1 MFLLRLVGL
10 ALFGLRPVTLKC
22 NSTLSPALRVNLK
35 LSFSFDEADGF
46 VVPEHL
52 PPLTSL
58 TLQSSDV
65 LELTVTK
72 TFLSVLNTLTQSF
85 TEIGELSKEDKK
97 ATAPLVVK
105 NSLGKQITIILDNRG
120 FKYFVQVTR
129 KNKSHWFVLLTS
141 RNLNT

>member
-1 MFLLRLVGL
+1 MQFLKI
-10 ALFGLRPVTLKC
+10 VT
-22 NSTLSPALRVNLK
+22 SPKTYLT

-129 KNKSHWFVLLTS
+129 KNKLHLFVFQRS
-141 RNLNT
+141 RYLSTNAIT